1 MTIFTR
7 NDTYSDYG
15 FAFKLASTIICKPQ
29 MGCFWRDQT
38 SGSQQVKKLVFENSN
53 KIQKSSGKIGPI
65 KEEKQISDNYKFKRK
80 LCMLMRFERT
90 KINNSRRKKNS
101 SIKRMQ
107 PINEEEMKA
116 REKLLLCNHHCNE

>member
-1 MTIFTR
+1 M
-7 NDTYSDYG
+7 
-15 FAFKLASTIICKPQ
+15 ASTIICKPQ

-90 KINNSRRKKNS
+90 KIHNSRRKKNS

-107 PINEEEMKA
+107 PINEEEMKV